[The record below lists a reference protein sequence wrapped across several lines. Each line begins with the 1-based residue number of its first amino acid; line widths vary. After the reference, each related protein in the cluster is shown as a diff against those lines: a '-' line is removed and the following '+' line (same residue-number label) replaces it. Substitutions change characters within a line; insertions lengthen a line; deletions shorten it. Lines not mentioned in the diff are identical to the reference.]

1 MHSDFCCDIAELRL
15 TCTEKNVII
24 IEILILDYLENIMT
38 AIKMIAVGKKLANIY
53 SELSQPLCKKYGINQ
68 SCFDVL
74 MFCANNPENNT
85 ARDICA
91 VRGIKSG
98 IASVAV
104 ETLIQKG
111 YLVRT
116 NDHSDRRIHR
126 LVPTESAQNIISD
139 GREMQEKFILTLKSG
154 ISREEEEIFERVNEK
169 ILANIALFGQE
180 N

>member
-1 MHSDFCCDIAELRL
+1 
-15 TCTEKNVII
+15 
-24 IEILILDYLENIMT
+24 MT

-111 YLVRT
+111 FLERM
-116 NDHSDRRIHR
+116 DDPSDRRIRR
-126 LVPTESAQNIISD
+126 LVPTESAQSIISD
-139 GREMQEKFILTLKSG
+139 GREMQNKFISALKAG
-154 ISREEEEIFERVNEK
+154 ISPEEEKVFEKVSEK
-169 ILANIALFGQE
+169 ILKNVELLGRE
-180 N
+180 GV

>member
-1 MHSDFCCDIAELRL
+1 MGYTEIFGLTIAN
-15 TCTEKNVII
+15 CNDII
-24 IEILILDYLENIMT
+24 IEILILDYLEDVMT

-53 SELSQPLCKKYGINQ
+53 SGLSQPLCKKYGINQ

-116 NDHSDRRIHR
+116 DDPSDRRIHR
-126 LVPTESAQNIISD
+126 LVPTDEAENIISD
-139 GREMQEKFILTLKSG
+139 GRAMQEKFISTLKSG
-154 ISREEEEIFERVNEK
+154 ISPEEEEIFERVNEK
-169 ILANIALFGQE
+169 ILENINLFGRE
-180 N
+180 EA

>member
-1 MHSDFCCDIAELRL
+1 
-15 TCTEKNVII
+15 
-24 IEILILDYLENIMT
+24 MT

-53 SELSQPLCKKYGINQ
+53 SKLSQPLCKKYGINQ

-111 YLVRT
+111 FLERMD
-116 NDHSDRRIHR
+116 DHSDRRIHR
-126 LVPTESAQNIISD
+126 LVPTESAQSIISD
-139 GREMQEKFILTLKSG
+139 GREMQNKFISALKAG
-154 ISREEEEIFERVNEK
+154 ISPEEEKVFERVNEK
-169 ILANIALFGQE
+169 ILKNVELLGRE
-180 N
+180 GV

>member
-1 MHSDFCCDIAELRL
+1 
-15 TCTEKNVII
+15 
-24 IEILILDYLENIMT
+24 MT

-53 SELSQPLCKKYGINQ
+53 SELSQPLCKKYRINQ
-68 SCFDVL
+68 SCFGVL

-111 YLVRT
+111 YLIRT
-116 NDHSDRRIHR
+116 DDISVRRIRR
-126 LVPTESAQNIISD
+126 LVPTEFAQNIISD
-139 GREMQEKFILTLKSG
+139 GRVMQEKFISTLKSG
-154 ISREEEEIFERVNEK
+154 ISPEEEEIFERVNEK
-169 ILANIALFGQE
+169 ILENTNLFGRE
-180 N
+180 EA

>member
-1 MHSDFCCDIAELRL
+1 
-15 TCTEKNVII
+15 
-24 IEILILDYLENIMT
+24 MT
-38 AIKMIAVGKKLANIY
+38 AIKMMAVGRKLANIY
-53 SELSQPLCKKYGINQ
+53 SGLSQPICNKYSINQ

-104 ETLIQKG
+104 ETLIQKN
-111 YLVRT
+111 YMERT
-116 NDHSDRRIHR
+116 DDPDDRRIYR
-126 LVPTESAQNIISD
+126 LVPTESAREIIED
-139 GREMQEKFILTLKSG
+139 GRKMQEKFISTLKSG

>member
-1 MHSDFCCDIAELRL
+1 MSYAGTFYL
-15 TCTEKNVII
+15 TIVNHNDII
-24 IEILILDYLENIMT
+24 IEILILDNLEDAMT

-111 YLVRT
+111 YLIRT
-116 NDHSDRRIHR
+116 DDISDRRIRR
-126 LVPTESAQNIISD
+126 LVPTEFAQNIISD
-139 GREMQEKFILTLKSG
+139 GRVMQERFISTLKSG
-154 ISREEEEIFERVNEK
+154 ISPEEEEIFERVNEK
-169 ILANIALFGQE
+169 ILENTNLFGRE
-180 N
+180 EA

>member
-1 MHSDFCCDIAELRL
+1 MTIADSDD
-15 TCTEKNVII
+15 II
-24 IEILILDYLENIMT
+24 IEILILDYLEGAMT
-38 AIKMIAVGKKLANIY
+38 AIKMIAMGKKLSNIY
-53 SELSQPLCKKYGINQ
+53 GGLSQPLCKKYGINQ

-111 YLVRT
+111 FLERM
-116 NDHSDRRIHR
+116 DDPSDRRIHR
-126 LVPTESAQNIISD
+126 LVPTESAQSIISD
-139 GREMQEKFILTLKSG
+139 GREMQNKFISALKAG
-154 ISREEEEIFERVNEK
+154 ISPEEEKVFERVNEK
-169 ILANIALFGQE
+169 ILKNVELLGRE
-180 N
+180 GV